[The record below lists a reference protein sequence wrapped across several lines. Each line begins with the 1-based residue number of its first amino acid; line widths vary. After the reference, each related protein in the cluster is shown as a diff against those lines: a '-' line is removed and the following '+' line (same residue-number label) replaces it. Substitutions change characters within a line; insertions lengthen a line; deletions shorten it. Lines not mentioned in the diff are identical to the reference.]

1 MSKKVTTTVYITEK
15 QQDQLKELNER
26 FKIPIAEFI
35 RQGIDLILKQYEDR
49 LSGQISLPFE
59 GERKDGPSNFT

>member
-35 RQGIDLILKQYEDR
+35 RQGIDLILKKYEDR
-49 LSGQISLPFE
+49 LSGQISLPLE
-59 GERKDGPSNFT
+59 EEKKEGPSQFT